1 MSDKII
7 TREEQESIER
17 LEELKLARDGYRVVS
32 ANKSSPLALGLKEG
46 SKRTYIASPGE
57 FSKRTIELRDSTI
70 LPRSDYIG
78 TTFMPPRVV
87 IMSTKSNSLSNST
100 KTLIL
105 DSIDRVD
112 WYKIAFLVCPSS
124 ELLYKQFSVFE
135 PFGTYGLLVT
145 KNTSKPF
152 EHLVDS
158 GVVSVSGGR
167 LSSENP
173 LKNEEFMKLLEKA
186 GISVS
191 IQPRTSSGKES

>member
-1 MSDKII
+1 MNSRVI
-7 TREEQESIER
+7 TREAQESLER
-17 LEELKLARDGYRVVS
+17 LEELKLARDGYRVAS
-32 ANKSSPLALGLKEG
+32 ANKSSPLAVGLKEG
-46 SKRTYIASPGE
+46 SKRVCVSSPEE
-57 FSKRTIELRDSTI
+57 FSERTIELRDSTI
-70 LPRSDYIG
+70 LPQSDYVG

-87 IMSTKSNSLSNST
+87 IMSTKSNGLSDAT

-105 DSIDRVD
+105 DSIDKID
-112 WYKIAFLVCPSS
+112 WYKIAFLVCSSS
-124 ELLYKQFSVFE
+124 ELLHKQFSMFE
-135 PFGTYGLLVT
+135 PFGTYGLLVA

-186 GISVS
+186 GISVTV
-191 IQPRTSSGKES
+191 QPRASSGKES